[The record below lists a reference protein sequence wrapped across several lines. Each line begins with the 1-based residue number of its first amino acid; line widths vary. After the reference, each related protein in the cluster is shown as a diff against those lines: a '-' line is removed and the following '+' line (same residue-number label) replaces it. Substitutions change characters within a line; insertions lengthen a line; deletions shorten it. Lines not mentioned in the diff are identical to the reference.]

1 MAYRGISKKIIK
13 RNIKLLSKIYGKD
26 LTDDEIEKGLDEVIG
41 NGEESK

>member
-13 RNIKLLSKIYGKD
+13 RNIKLLSKIYCKD

-41 NGEESK
+41 NGE